1 MTHKILIVDDN
12 KEYIQTAMKYI
23 IEESVPYALLC
34 ANNGKTGVEIAL
46 IELPDII
53 IMDWEMPEMDGI
65 TAIKQLKKHDTTKY
79 IPVILSTGIR
89 ISTTDLKTAFDAGAS
104 DFIRKPLE
112 KTEFV
117 ARVSSHLQMSDYI
130 KTIKKQQ
137 ETITQNTI
145 DNLNEKIETLTSKS
159 ESDFAS
165 ISFFN
170 NVLNSL
176 LIKLNEIKKCESDEL
191 EDQIDSVLSQV
202 KQSIKSISLHVNN
215 QNSPNEIFIKSVLN
229 RHKNLTP
236 QEIQLCYMLKNKL
249 STKDIASI
257 TFREE
262 SSVKVSRSRLRKKLK
277 LNETENL
284 TTYLKQF

>member
-46 IELPDII
+46 NELPDII

-176 LIKLNEIKKCESDEL
+176 LIKLNKIKKCESDEL
-191 EDQIDSVLSQV
+191 EDQIDSVLCQV

-215 QNSPNEIFIKSVLN
+215 QNSPNETFIKSVLN